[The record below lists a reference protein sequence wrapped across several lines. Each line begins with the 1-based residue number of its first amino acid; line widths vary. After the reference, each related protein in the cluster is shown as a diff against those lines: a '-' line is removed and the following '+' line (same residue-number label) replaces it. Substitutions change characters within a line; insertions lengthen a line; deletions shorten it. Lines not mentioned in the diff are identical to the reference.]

1 MNLIKLNDSGSAYIT
16 IDYLPEELMKINEN
30 TFDIMWN
37 LHPTEKHKVINT
49 GKEIDAYRYSQS
61 YLNTP
66 IIIPSVISGED
77 SYMYSGFD
85 TTNNNLELPEVFQP
99 YYNYMKNI
107 DVKYNQVVANWYE
120 DGKDYIAFHSD
131 NQYNMISNPK
141 VSIISFYSNDECN
154 PDNFRNFCIKP
165 KPSIESIEN
174 IYKIRMD
181 HGTIITMH
189 GNALDEYKHGIKK
202 DNDNKSK
209 RISLSFRQM
218 KE

>member
-1 MNLIKLNDSGSAYIT
+1 MNIIKLNDSGSAYIT
-16 IDYLPEELMKINEN
+16 IDYLPEELMKINEAN
-30 TFDIMWN
+30 FNIMWN

-49 GKEIDAYRYSQS
+49 GKEIDAYRYSQT

-66 IIIPSVISGED
+66 PITESVILGND

-99 YYNYMKNI
+99 YYNYMKSI
-107 DVKYNQVVANWYE
+107 DVKYNQVVVNWYE

-141 VSIISFYSNDECN
+141 VAILSFYSYDES
-154 PDNFRNFCIKP
+154 NFRDFCIKP
-165 KPSIESIEN
+165 KPGIESIEN
-174 IYKIRMD
+174 MHKIRMD

-189 GNALDEYKHGIKK
+189 GKALDEYKHGIKK
-202 DNDNKSK
+202 DNNNRSR

>member
-1 MNLIKLNDSGSAYIT
+1 MNIIKLNDLGSAYIT
-16 IDYLPEELMKINEN
+16 IDYLPEELMKINETN
-30 TFDIMWN
+30 FNIMWN

-49 GKEIDAYRYSQS
+49 GEEIDAYRYSQS

-66 IIIPSVISGED
+66 SITESIISGND

-85 TTNNNLELPEVFQP
+85 TTNNSLELPEVFQP
-99 YYNYMKNI
+99 YYNYMKSI

-141 VSIISFYSNDECN
+141 VAIISFYSYDET
-154 PDNFRNFCIKP
+154 NFRDFYIKA
-165 KPSIESIEN
+165 KQGIESVEN
-174 IYKIRMD
+174 MYKIRMD

-189 GNALDEYKHGIKK
+189 GKALDEYKYGIKK
-202 DNDNKSK
+202 DNNRSK